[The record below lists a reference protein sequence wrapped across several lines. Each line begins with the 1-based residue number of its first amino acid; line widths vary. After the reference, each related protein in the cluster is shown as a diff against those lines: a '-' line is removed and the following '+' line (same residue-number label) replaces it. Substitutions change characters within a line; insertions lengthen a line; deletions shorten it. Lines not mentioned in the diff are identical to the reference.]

1 MKTVQIS
8 SVRFI
13 KEDKDKNPINL
24 FVLNLTNGK
33 PAIVRS
39 SKEFL
44 TDLQNSYLIGAH
56 VRNPLHPDVLDVL
69 ADLNIEG
76 RLSTVSGD
84 ILFAK
89 QGELWTVTE
98 NSRVV
103 TDKNHPKYGKVAI
116 GDKLPYEKD
125 MTLVQDGFLN
135 VSLNPVTRMENKQA
149 KAYGMSL
156 AGMLNA
162 FDTVDTVDSTAR
174 TTTEPLDLGAIDLD
188 DDIANE
194 AVGSLIPE
202 TTTN

>member
-13 KEDKDKNPINL
+13 KEDKDKNPLNL

-39 SKEFL
+39 AKEFL

-56 VRNPLHPDVLDVL
+56 VRNPNHPELLAVLR
-69 ADLNIEG
+69 DLKG
-76 RLSTVSGD
+76 ATVTGD

-103 TDKNHPKYGKVAI
+103 TDKNHPKYGKVAV

-125 MTLVQDGFLN
+125 MTLVQDGFLD
-135 VSLNPVTRMENKQA
+135 VALSPQMAMMNKQA
-149 KAYGMSL
+149 QAYGMSL
-156 AGMLNA
+156 ASMLNA
-162 FDTVDTVDSTAR
+162 FETVDTVDSIAQ

-188 DDIANE
+188 EDVANE
-194 AVGSLIPE
+194 AVGSLTPEE
-202 TTTN
+202 TTN